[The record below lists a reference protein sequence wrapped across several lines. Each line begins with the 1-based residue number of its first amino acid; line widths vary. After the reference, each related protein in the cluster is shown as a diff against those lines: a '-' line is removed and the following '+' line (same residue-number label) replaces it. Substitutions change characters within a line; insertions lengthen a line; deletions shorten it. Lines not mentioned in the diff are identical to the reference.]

1 MSEPSRHE
9 VWLKRVNLCL
19 QVAMGCYLFYLVL
32 PDAAKEKVRDIIL
45 KPTLLERRARQRR
58 ADLRDMEA
66 RTMWDIIQLP
76 EAIGHE

>member
-1 MSEPSRHE
+1 
-9 VWLKRVNLCL
+9 
-19 QVAMGCYLFYLVL
+19 MGCYLFYLVL